1 MLPRH
6 THLTAIL
13 LLTLSVMLE
22 VSTLT
27 GLLPLGDSLYHGAH
41 LGFMAALVLS
51 QILLY
56 RRTRSPLAL
65 LFACGSFA
73 TMIGDAFNST
83 LVPVQPV
90 SLKLSWAL
98 LWFGIGYGLYLVAL
112 RREDREAQ
120 RRCGPSRLDDPRTAL
135 PAILVVNTVF
145 WGVFVEKC
153 LRGHDVLYIG
163 SLLFNGSIYVLMPWL
178 GQRFFRHSGYS
189 AGGLLVWL
197 GSLLIPFSDLILF
210 HSWLRDGDPA
220 APDRLLY
227 AANWIVYFGGQV
239 LLSRFPALAIEAE
252 QRRAA

>member
-120 RRCGPSRLDDPRTAL
+120 RRCGPSHLDDPRTAL

-145 WGVFVEKC
+145 WGVFVEKF

-163 SLLFNGSIYVLMPWL
+163 SLLFNGSIYVLMP
-178 GQRFFRHSGYS
+178 
-189 AGGLLVWL
+189 WL